1 MRAHS
6 AVRAR
11 RDYYGDADAP
21 RPSHLVVRIF
31 VAVVDDEGRV
41 LAHQRDS
48 GPWSLPG
55 GALEIGESV
64 EECAARELGEETGAR
79 MEGFSVVT
87 ALSSPEHVIVV
98 DRGQPPHQQVVI
110 LGAGR
115 YAGGELTTSDE
126 SPVVAFLAP
135 EEIDDVGFD
144 PAQRGF
150 LRTLAKLVPWVPDGL
165 GGTDPL

>member
-1 MRAHS
+1 MR
-6 AVRAR
+6 RR
-11 RDYYGDADAP
+11 RDYYGAPDAP
-21 RPSHLVVRIF
+21 EPRHLVVRVF
-31 VAVVDDEGRV
+31 VAVVDEDGRV

-55 GALEIGESV
+55 GALEIGESI
-64 EECAARELGEETGAR
+64 EDCAARELFEETGVR

-87 ALSSPEHVIVV
+87 ALSSPDHVIVL
-98 DRGQPPHQQVVI
+98 DDGQVPHQQVVI

-115 YAGGELTTSDE
+115 YAGGALTTSSE

-135 EEIDDVGFD
+135 DEVDRVGFD

-150 LRTLAKLVPWVPDGL
+150 LRTLAALVPWVPDGV
-165 GGTDPL
+165 GSQHVV